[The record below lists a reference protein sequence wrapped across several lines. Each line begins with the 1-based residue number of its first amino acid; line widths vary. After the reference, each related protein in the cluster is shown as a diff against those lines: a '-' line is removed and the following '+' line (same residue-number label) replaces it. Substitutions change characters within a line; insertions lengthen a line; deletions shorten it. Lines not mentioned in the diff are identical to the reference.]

1 MQRRRRM
8 RAFRTVT
15 VPAVAAVLIAVA
27 AVTSGSIIPGGG
39 PLPLGDAPF
48 TDCYLYVRTNGT
60 LTPNNQKYFVCEDG
74 DPTCDQDRQCDGAC
88 TFSAALCEGLAG
100 SSAAQAMVV
109 GCEPPPGLDRLHLSK
124 GCPLD
129 APEDLGGSA
138 CGAFVTF
145 QVELKGSRQQRVN
158 RSAVHGACPRH
169 GGWEEARRLRRLRLH
184 LHAGMPGKSVGGIHR
199 GHGRRRVALTG
210 GRAWPSPPGQVG
222 RPCAVVAPPRPGRRD
237 RTARAGTTGAGRTPR

>member
-27 AVTSGSIIPGGG
+27 AVTSGSVIPGGG

-60 LTPNNQKYFVCEDG
+60 LTPNNQKFFVCEDG

-100 SSAAQAMVV
+100 SSAAQAMVA

-158 RSAVHGACPRH
+158 R
-169 GGWEEARRLRRLRLH
+169 RR
-184 LHAGMPGKSVGGIHR
+184 
-199 GHGRRRVALTG
+199 
-210 GRAWPSPPGQVG
+210 
-222 RPCAVVAPPRPGRRD
+222 C
-237 RTARAGTTGAGRTPR
+237 TARARATVDGKKRVDSDVYVFTCMPGCQGSPSGAFIEGTAGDG